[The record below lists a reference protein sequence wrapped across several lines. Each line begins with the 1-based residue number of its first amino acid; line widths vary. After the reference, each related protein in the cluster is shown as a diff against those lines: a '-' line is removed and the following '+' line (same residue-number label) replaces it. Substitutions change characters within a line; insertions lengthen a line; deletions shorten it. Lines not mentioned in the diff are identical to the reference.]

1 MSGTKPDD
9 LAAVR
14 TIVDTLN
21 DFSTDEQQRILRW
34 TMEKLGLTF
43 TSPATY
49 PGGRTSF
56 AAPGAAVAASTQAP
70 SPVSVTMDIKRFIDA
85 KKPRNDVQYAAAIAY
100 YYRFEAPPVEK
111 KDAITSEDLQTATR
125 LSGRDRFASPLQ
137 TLSNAHKLGLLDRG
151 QERGTFVINTVGE
164 NLVAMT
170 LPDGAPAKKA
180 AKKKAKT
187 AKKVKKA

>member
-1 MSGTKPDD
+1 MVIKAQRAGRSNPSFSLLSTIDARIGSGKAPKKEKIDSMSGTKPDD

-70 SPVSVTMDIKRFIDA
+70 SPVSVTMDIK
-85 KKPRNDVQYAAAIAY
+85 
-100 YYRFEAPPVEK
+100 
-111 KDAITSEDLQTATR
+111 
-125 LSGRDRFASPLQ
+125 
-137 TLSNAHKLGLLDRG
+137 
-151 QERGTFVINTVGE
+151 
-164 NLVAMT
+164 
-170 LPDGAPAKKA
+170 
-180 AKKKAKT
+180 
-187 AKKVKKA
+187 